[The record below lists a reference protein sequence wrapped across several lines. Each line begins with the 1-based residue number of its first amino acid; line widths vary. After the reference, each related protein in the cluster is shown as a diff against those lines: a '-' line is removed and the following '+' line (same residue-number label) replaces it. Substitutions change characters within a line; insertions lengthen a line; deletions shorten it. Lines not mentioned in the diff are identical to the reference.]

1 MGAVRSRCR
10 KYPSA
15 EQSEGRPEGPRWTY
29 QAARWYS
36 SLVTSLVVSDL
47 AQLHDLGFI
56 RIQRPKLQSAGKHL
70 DKHHSDILGELRTL
84 LADVKPQKGKS
95 PEVAA

>member
-1 MGAVRSRCR
+1 VNKTDIENIPISEIRVACGYVERLLSNSRV
-10 KYPSA
+10 
-15 EQSEGRPEGPRWTY
+15 E
-29 QAARWYS
+29 
-36 SLVTSLVVSDL
+36 
-47 AQLHDLGFI
+47 
-56 RIQRPKLQSAGKHL
+56 KHL